1 MAFPDF
7 EEVVRI
13 VQETSK
19 GAEPTT
25 VKSTDNFLTQLPNI
39 KYRIGYLTLSS
50 HTHMIQH
57 LALVARSIIGLP
69 TTTFPI
75 TTLFTRVVSRPNYTK
90 IELSTSET
98 PQFAKRAGS
107 IREEVEITHSLV
119 CSQMHR
125 LYI

>member
-39 KYRIGYLTLSS
+39 KYRIGSLTLSS
-50 HTHMIQH
+50 HMIQH
-57 LALVARSIIGLP
+57 FALV
-69 TTTFPI
+69 
-75 TTLFTRVVSRPNYTK
+75 VVASSVVQLHL
-90 IELSTSET
+90 IS
-98 PQFAKRAGS
+98 F
-107 IREEVEITHSLV
+107 IRDDGKF
-119 CSQMHR
+119 
-125 LYI
+125 